1 MRKIITLFLLPLL
14 ALTFITCKKN
24 NEGEQ
29 GKKGKLVKTVEWI
42 VLGDSYQSTY
52 YYDNQNRLIK
62 TESFYA
68 TQTLNYSTNTIT
80 MTGTESKNLNAVL
93 TSTFQLDNNGYLL
106 SWNFNNSIGYNSN
119 KTYNYENGFIKELS
133 DIFTEKG
140 VTFHSKYKYTCLNG
154 NVIQCAEYHNDSTLF
169 VSYAYEY
176 DNREN
181 LLNLKLFFDAV
192 SNPLLKLK
200 GITSKNYV
208 VKRTYTEYCNN
219 NPCYID
225 VHTFD
230 YKFDKDG
237 YPTEIIQS
245 SKGNPLHKYI
255 LTYY

>member
-1 MRKIITLFLLPLL
+1 MKKIIALLLLPLMVI
-14 ALTFITCKKN
+14 TFVSCKPEEK
-24 NEGEQ
+24 EKP
-29 GKKGKLVKTVEWI
+29 KKLLKKIDWI
-42 VLGDSYQSTY
+42 LYNDNPTYQFTY

-119 KTYNYENGFIKELS
+119 KTYNYENGFIKELN
-133 DIFTEKG
+133 DVFTEKG
-140 VTFHSKYKYTCLNG
+140 STFYCQYKYSWMNG
-154 NVIQCAEYHNDSTLF
+154 NIMQCAEYHNDSTLF
-169 VSYAYEY
+169 VTNTYEY
-176 DNREN
+176 DSRKN
-181 LLNLKLFFDAV
+181 LLNIKLFFEAV
-192 SNPLLKLK
+192 SVPLLKFI

-208 VKRTYTEYCNN
+208 VKSTYTEYCNN
-219 NPCYID
+219 IPCYNEIY
-225 VHTFD
+225 TFD

-237 YPTEIIQS
+237 YPTQIIQTCNG
-245 SKGNPLHKYI
+245 KEGIKII